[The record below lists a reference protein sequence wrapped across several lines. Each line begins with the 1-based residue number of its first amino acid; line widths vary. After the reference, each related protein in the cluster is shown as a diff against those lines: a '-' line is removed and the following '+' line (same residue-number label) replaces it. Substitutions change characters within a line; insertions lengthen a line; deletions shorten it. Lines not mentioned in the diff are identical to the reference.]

1 MARTTAR
8 WAGVLGVARALR
20 AASRPGGPGL
30 GEQLA
35 AVPRMIGASVQ
46 GRYDGLSRGRL
57 AMIVVLLL
65 YVISPVDILPEG
77 LLLVFGLV
85 DDAAIAAVIAGW
97 LLGEADNYLAWEGR
111 GTYAVPGK
119 TVPGETTYRGV
130 WNQGSLR
137 S

>member
-1 MARTTAR
+1 MAQTAAR

-30 GEQLA
+30 GEQLG
-35 AVPRMIGASVQ
+35 AVPRMVGASVQ

-65 YVISPVDILPEG
+65 YIISPIDFLPEG

-97 LLGEADNYLAWEGR
+97 LLGEADNYLVWEGR
-111 GTYAVPGK
+111 STYAIPGRRY
-119 TVPGETTYRGV
+119 PAR
-130 WNQGSLR
+130 R
-137 S
+137 STAACRTRAP

>member
-8 WAGVLGVARALR
+8 WAGLLGVARAVR
-20 AASRPGGPGL
+20 AANRPGGPGL
-30 GEQLA
+30 GEQLT

-65 YVISPVDILPEG
+65 YVISPIDILPEG
-77 LLLVFGLV
+77 LLLIFGLV
-85 DDAAIAAVIAGW
+85 DDAAIAAVVAGW

-111 GTYAVPGK
+111 SPYAVPDK
-119 TVPGETTYRGV
+119 TLPGETIYRGV
-130 WNQGSLR
+130 
-137 S
+137 